1 METNIH
7 YVFGKEDLLDCVKP
21 LWQELNKLHLDQS
34 PCFKDFY
41 ASNTFETRKA
51 ALLSTARKGQLSI
64 ILACDAAPVVGYCI
78 ASTVGNTGEIDSIF
92 VSSGYRKMGIA
103 GHLMDKALSWLKE
116 RKPKN
121 MVVKVSAGN
130 EKVFGFY
137 ARYGFYPCLTELQ
150 MLPDSYNNPRRKRRA

>member
-64 ILACDAAPVVGYCI
+64 ILACDAATVVGYCI
-78 ASTVGNTGEIDSIF
+78 ASIVGNTGEIDSIF
-92 VSSGYRKMGIA
+92 CLQRLSKNGDSRSSHGQGI
-103 GHLMDKALSWLKE
+103 
-116 RKPKN
+116 
-121 MVVKVSAGN
+121 
-130 EKVFGFY
+130 
-137 ARYGFYPCLTELQ
+137 EL
-150 MLPDSYNNPRRKRRA
+150 A